1 MKKKTL
7 SVIIILV
14 AAFIGRSSMFAQ
26 SSTYLNLGVNLPQ
39 GNFGSK
45 ADNCVLY
52 SNNDQGGANTG
63 INVGFKFIN
72 RTKANGLGFMFTVD
86 GMYNKLQ
93 SDLSSENFV
102 DYNTDQYGH
111 IIEEIEGIP
120 ITVKNPK
127 YFNLPVMAGLN
138 YSSDF
143 NRTLGFFVEAGAGI
157 NARFITPCKITA
169 FDYTLDLKP
178 DYTFTNRYTTK
189 FAFAFQFGVGIKIK
203 DAITLGVSYFD
214 LGSALVQGTTEKLL
228 KTTASAPV
236 VGEKENFKYRQL
248 STKMLVV
255 RLGIHLG

>member
-1 MKKKTL
+1 MKRAL
-7 SVIIILV
+7 HVLLLLM
-14 AAFIGRSSMFAQ
+14 AAFTCHVSSFAQ
-26 SSTYLNLGVNLPQ
+26 PSSFLHLGLNIPSGK
-39 GNFGSK
+39 FGSN
-45 ADNCVLY
+45 ADNCILY
-52 SNNDQGGANTG
+52 GNGDYGGANTG

-214 LGSALVQGTTEKLL
+214 LGSALVQGITEKLL